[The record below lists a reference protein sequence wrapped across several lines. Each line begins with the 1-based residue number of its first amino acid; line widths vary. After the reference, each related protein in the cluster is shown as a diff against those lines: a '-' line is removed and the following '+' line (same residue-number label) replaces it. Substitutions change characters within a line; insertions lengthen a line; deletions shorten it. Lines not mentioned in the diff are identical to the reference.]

1 MRSRGDDIDVMRSGA
16 GALSAALVLAVAA
29 FAQPARAQGWNPPP
43 PEKRCPSQWGAN
55 DERGAA
61 NLQTPQAVLKAT
73 RMIRE
78 GKVYELGKVLEPSI
92 PRSGARSYSLNLAR
106 TSGPNGRNQQRGNEE
121 TVFTELG
128 QIGTQFDGLA
138 HQALGPH
145 LYNCVENDA
154 VAARTGFT
162 KLGVEKIGALF
173 MRGVMLDIAALKAVD
188 VLAANYE
195 ITVAD
200 LEEAMRR
207 ERVDFGAGDTVLLR
221 TCWGRHFGVNNALF
235 MSGEPG
241 IGVAAAEWL
250 AKRNIMMVGSDN
262 WAVEIRPYPDKGLF
276 LPVHGL
282 MLVVNGIFLLE
293 NLDLEA
299 MSRDKVYEFALIVQP
314 LKLKGATGST
324 VAPIAVR

>member
-1 MRSRGDDIDVMRSGA
+1 MRVDT
-16 GALSAALVLAVAA
+16 AA
-29 FAQPARAQGWNPPP
+29 FSAVLILAILPQSARAQGWNPPP
-43 PEKRCPSQWGAN
+43 PESRCPSKWGAD

-78 GKVYELGKVLEPSI
+78 GKLYELGKVLEPSI

-162 KLGVEKIGALF
+162 KLGVEKIGGLF
-173 MRGVMLDIAALKAVD
+173 TRGVMLDIAATKGVD
-188 VLAANYE
+188 ILPATYE

-200 LEEAMRR
+200 LEDAMKR
-207 ERVDFGAGDTVLLR
+207 ERVDFGAGDTVLVR
-221 TCWGRHFGVNNALF
+221 TGWGRHFGVNNALF

-241 IGVAAAEWL
+241 IGIAAAEWL
-250 AKRNIMMVGSDN
+250 AKRNVMMVG
-262 WAVEIRPYPDKGLF
+262 
-276 LPVHGL
+276 
-282 MLVVNGIFLLE
+282 
-293 NLDLEA
+293 
-299 MSRDKVYEFALIVQP
+299 
-314 LKLKGATGST
+314 
-324 VAPIAVR
+324 

>member
-1 MRSRGDDIDVMRSGA
+1 
-16 GALSAALVLAVAA
+16 VLAVLSFA
-29 FAQPARAQGWNPPP
+29 FVFMPAPARAQGWNPPP
-43 PEKRCPSQWGAN
+43 PERRCPSQWGPN

-78 GKVYELGKVLEPSI
+78 GKVYELGKVLEPSM
-92 PRSGARSYSLNLAR
+92 PRSGARSYVLNLAR

-128 QIGTQFDGLA
+128 QMGTQFDGLA

-145 LYNCVENDA
+145 LYNCFENDA
-154 VAARTGFT
+154 VATRTGFT

-173 MRGVMLDIAALKAVD
+173 TRGVMLDIAALKGVD
-188 VLAANYE
+188 ILPATYE
-195 ITVAD
+195 ITVGD
-200 LEEAMRR
+200 LEEALRR
-207 ERVDFGAGDTVLLR
+207 QRVDFGAGEAVLVR
-221 TCWGRHFGVNNALF
+221 TGWGRHFGVDNKLF

-241 IGVAAAEWL
+241 IGIAAAEWL
-250 AKRNIMMVGSDN
+250 AARNVMVVGSDN
-262 WAVEIRPYPDKGLF
+262 WAVEVRPYPDKDLF

-282 MLVVNGIFLLE
+282 LLVVKGIFLLE

-299 MSRDKVYEFALIVQP
+299 MSRDKIHEFALIVQP
-314 LKLKGATGST
+314 LKLKGGTGST

>member
-1 MRSRGDDIDVMRSGA
+1 MRPKAD
-16 GALSAALVLAVAA
+16 ALSIALIVAIAA
-29 FAQPARAQGWNPPP
+29 FSQPACSQGWNPPP
-43 PEKRCPSQWGAN
+43 PEQRCPSKWGAN

-61 NLQTPQAVLKAT
+61 NLQTPQSVLKASQ
-73 RMIRE
+73 MIRE
-78 GKVYELGKVLEPSI
+78 GKIYDLGKVLDASI

-162 KLGVEKIGALF
+162 KLGVEKIGGLF
-173 MRGVMLDIAALKAVD
+173 TRGVMLDIAALKGVD
-188 VLAANYE
+188 ILPFTYE

-200 LEEAMRR
+200 LEEAMKR
-207 ERVDFGAGDTVLLR
+207 ERVDFGSGDTVLVR
-221 TCWGRHFGVNNALF
+221 TGWGRHYGVNNALF

-241 IGVAAAEWL
+241 IGIAAAEFL

-276 LPVHGL
+276 LPVHGF

-324 VAPIAVR
+324 VVPMAVR

>member
-1 MRSRGDDIDVMRSGA
+1 MRVDT
-16 GALSAALVLAVAA
+16 AA
-29 FAQPARAQGWNPPP
+29 FSAVLIFAILSQPARSQGWNAPRL
-43 PEKRCPSQWGAN
+43 ESRCPSQWGAN

-61 NLQTPQAVLKAT
+61 NLQTPLAVLKAT

-78 GKVYELGKVLEPSI
+78 GTVYELGKVLEPSI

-162 KLGVEKIGALF
+162 KLGVEKIGGLF
-173 MRGVMLDIAALKAVD
+173 TRGVMLDIAAMKGVD
-188 VLAANYE
+188 VLPLTYE

-200 LEEAMRR
+200 LEEATKR
-207 ERVDFGAGDTVLLR
+207 ERVDFGSGDTVLLR
-221 TCWGRHFGVNNALF
+221 T
-235 MSGEPG
+235 
-241 IGVAAAEWL
+241 
-250 AKRNIMMVGSDN
+250 
-262 WAVEIRPYPDKGLF
+262 
-276 LPVHGL
+276 
-282 MLVVNGIFLLE
+282 
-293 NLDLEA
+293 
-299 MSRDKVYEFALIVQP
+299 
-314 LKLKGATGST
+314 
-324 VAPIAVR
+324 

>member
-1 MRSRGDDIDVMRSGA
+1 MKLTSS
-16 GALSAALVLAVAA
+16 VLAVLSFAFVFMAA
-29 FAQPARAQGWNPPP
+29 PARAQGWDPPP
-43 PEKRCPSQWGAN
+43 PEQRCPSQWGAN

-78 GKVYELGKVLEPSI
+78 GKVYELGKVLDPSI

-162 KLGVEKIGALF
+162 KLGVEKIGGLF
-173 MRGVMLDIAALKAVD
+173 TRGVMLDIAAMKGVD
-188 VLAANYE
+188 ILPLSYE
-195 ITVAD
+195 ITVTD
-200 LEEAMRR
+200 LEEAMKR
-207 ERVDFGAGDTVLLR
+207 ERVDFGSGDTVLLR
-221 TCWGRHFGVNNALF
+221 TGWGRHYGVDNTLF

-241 IGVAAAEWL
+241 IGIAAAEWL
-250 AKRNIMMVGSDN
+250 AKTNIMMVRPDN
-262 WAVEIRPYPDKGLF
+262 WAVAIRPYPDHAPF
-276 LPVHGL
+276 LPAH
-282 MLVVNGIFLLE
+282 
-293 NLDLEA
+293 
-299 MSRDKVYEFALIVQP
+299 
-314 LKLKGATGST
+314 
-324 VAPIAVR
+324 

>member
-1 MRSRGDDIDVMRSGA
+1 MTAFTQAYNTAHSKEGLMRLQSDGIDMIRTRA
-16 GALSAALVLAVAA
+16 GTLSAALVLAVAA
-29 FAQPARAQGWNPPP
+29 VAQAARAQGWNPPP
-43 PEKRCPSQWGAN
+43 PEKRCPSQWGAG

-78 GKVYELGKVLEPSI
+78 GKIYELGKVLEPSI

-138 HQALGPH
+138 HQALGAH

-173 MRGVMLDIAALKAVD
+173 TRGVMLDIAALKSVD
-188 VLAANYE
+188 ILPATYE

-200 LEEAMRR
+200 LEESMKRQ
-207 ERVDFGAGDTVLLR
+207 RVDFEDGHGDLV
-221 TCWGRHFGVNNALF
+221 GRRQR
-235 MSGEPG
+235 SE
-241 IGVAAAEWL
+241 
-250 AKRNIMMVGSDN
+250 
-262 WAVEIRPYPDKGLF
+262 
-276 LPVHGL
+276 
-282 MLVVNGIFLLE
+282 
-293 NLDLEA
+293 
-299 MSRDKVYEFALIVQP
+299 VYTSELQSQFHL
-314 LKLKGATGST
+314 
-324 VAPIAVR
+324 

>member
-1 MRSRGDDIDVMRSGA
+1 MRLRLDDIDMMRTGA
-16 GALSAALVLAVAA
+16 GALSALLLAVATM
-29 FAQPARAQGWNPPP
+29 AQPPRAQGWNPPP
-43 PEKRCPSQWGAN
+43 PEKRCPSQWGAG

-138 HQALGPH
+138 HQALGAH

-173 MRGVMLDIAALKAVD
+173 TRGVMLDIAALKAVD
-188 VLAANYE
+188 ILPDTYE

-200 LEEAMRR
+200 LEAAMRR
-207 ERVDFGAGDTVLLR
+207 QGSVQFGEGDAVLIR
-221 TCWGRHFGVNNALF
+221 TGWGKLYGFDNTRF
-235 MSGEPG
+235 MAGEPG
-241 IGVAAAEWL
+241 IGIGAAE
-250 AKRNIMMVGSDN
+250 
-262 WAVEIRPYPDKGLF
+262 
-276 LPVHGL
+276 
-282 MLVVNGIFLLE
+282 
-293 NLDLEA
+293 
-299 MSRDKVYEFALIVQP
+299 
-314 LKLKGATGST
+314 
-324 VAPIAVR
+324 

>member
-1 MRSRGDDIDVMRSGA
+1 MNSNSTNTLSVIL
-16 GALSAALVLAVAA
+16 ALAIT
-29 FAQPARAQGWNPPP
+29 FTAQPARAQGWNPPP
-43 PEKRCPSQWGAN
+43 PESRCPSQWGAN

-61 NLQTPQAVLKAT
+61 NLQTAQAVLKAT

-78 GKVYELGKVLEPSI
+78 GKVYELGKVLDPSI

-173 MRGVMLDIAALKAVD
+173 TRGVMLDIAALKGVD
-188 VLAANYE
+188 ILPATYE

-200 LEEAMRR
+200 LEEAMKRQ
-207 ERVDFGAGDTVLLR
+207 RVDFGAGEAVLVR
-221 TCWGRHFGVNNALF
+221 TGWGRHYGVNNALF

-241 IGVAAAEWL
+241 LGIAAAEWL
-250 AKRNIMMVGSDN
+250 AARNVMMVGSDN
-262 WAVEIRPYPDKGLF
+262 WAVEVRPYPDKGLF

-282 MLVVNGIFLLE
+282 LLVVKGIFLLE

-299 MSRDKVYEFALIVQP
+299 MSREKVYEFALIVQP
-314 LKLKGATGST
+314 LKLKGGTGST

>member
-1 MRSRGDDIDVMRSGA
+1 MRPESDELDAMRTGA
-16 GALSAALVLAVAA
+16 GMFSAALILAISTHS
-29 FAQPARAQGWNPPP
+29 QPALAQGWNPPP

-61 NLQTPQAVLKAT
+61 NLQTPQAVLKASQ
-73 RMIRE
+73 MIRE
-78 GKVYELGKVLEPSI
+78 GKVYELGKVLDSSI

-162 KLGVEKIGALF
+162 KLGVEKIGGLF
-173 MRGVMLDIAALKAVD
+173 TRGVMLDIAAMKGVD
-188 VLAANYE
+188 VLPLTYE

-200 LEEAMRR
+200 LEEAMKRQ
-207 ERVDFGAGDTVLLR
+207 RVDFASGDTVLVR
-221 TCWGRHFGVNNALF
+221 TGWGRHYGVNNTLF

-241 IGVAAAEWL
+241 IGIAAAEFL

-276 LPVHGL
+276 LPVHGF

-299 MSRDKVYEFALIVQP
+299 LSRDKVYEFALILQP